1 MQVTKSLIVAAT
13 LLAAFSTHLAA
24 ADVGIVVVAHGVARG
39 NWNQAVA
46 ERLVQI
52 KLPWPVEVAFLASPD
67 GNTIQ
72 RSFDKLAET
81 GVKRALVIPMLVSS
95 HSSHVDEIRY
105 YVGLGAKPADEDIST
120 PPVKTKLAVRMVGG
134 IDYHPLVS
142 AEFCARARSLG
153 QAPEKSTVLIV
164 GHGPNEEDNNL
175 KWLDTFGLYA
185 RDLRST
191 CGFAASAGYTL
202 RDDAPDEI
210 RNRATQALRDAVAKA
225 SDNGGHAIIMP
236 FLIGSGGVMN
246 HIDER
251 MKGLDYKMF
260 RRGLI
265 DGDVLAQWLT
275 VTASS
280 AVTAWPAGEEVGALR
295 GR

>member
-1 MQVTKSLIVAAT
+1 MQVTKSLIVAST
-13 LLAAFSTHLAA
+13 LLAALSTHLAA
-24 ADVGIVVVAHGVARG
+24 ADVGVVVVAHGVARG
-39 NWNQAVA
+39 NWNQAVT
-46 ERLVQI
+46 ERLAQV

-67 GNTIQ
+67 GTTIQ

-81 GVKRALVIPMLVSS
+81 GVRRALVIPMLVSS

-105 YVGLGAKPADEDIST
+105 YVGLGAKPAGEPIST

-142 AEFCARARSLG
+142 AELCTRAKSLG
-153 QAPEKSTVLIV
+153 QEPGKATVLIV
-164 GHGPNEEDNNL
+164 GHGPNEEDNNQ
-175 KWLDTFGLYA
+175 KWLETFGLYSQ
-185 RDLRST
+185 DLRAT
-191 CGFAASAGYTL
+191 CGFAASAGFTL
-202 RDDAPDEI
+202 RDDAPEEI
-210 RNRATQALRDAVAKA
+210 RNGATQALRDAVTKA
-225 SDNGGHAIIMP
+225 SDNGGHAIILP

-265 DGDVLAQWLT
+265 DGDVLVQWLIA
-275 VTASS
+275 TASS
-280 AVTAWPAGEEVGALR
+280 AVTAWPAGEEVGALQSK
-295 GR
+295 